1 MADGSDYNE
10 QELLREAKNGNL
22 SAYNRLVQQNMN
34 KVYATALRMTKH
46 KEDAEDIV
54 QQTFV
59 AVIRNLHNFREESA
73 FSTWLLRIAINNTLK
88 LLKKK
93 KKRAYFSSTTEHN
106 EESWDSISLENET
119 PPTWN
124 KNPEELLKN
133 EEIRTKIRESIE
145 RLDTK
150 HRAVFVLRDMEG
162 LSTREVAQ
170 ALEISESNV
179 KIRLM
184 RARLAIRDIL
194 GTL

>member
-59 AVIRNLHNFREESA
+59 AVIRNLHNLREESA

-184 RARLAIRDIL
+184 RARLAIRDFL

>member
-1 MADGSDYNE
+1 MADGSEYNE
-10 QELLREAKNGNL
+10 NELLRGAKEGNL
-22 SAYNRLVQQNMN
+22 AAYNRLVQQNMN

-46 KEDAEDIV
+46 KEDAEDVV

-59 AVIRNLHNFREESA
+59 AVIRNLHNFRGESA
-73 FSTWLLRIAINNTLK
+73 FSTWVLRIAINNTLK

-93 KKRAYFSSTTEHN
+93 KKRQHFSPTTDHS

-133 EEIRTKIRESIE
+133 EEIKVKISQSLEA
-145 RLDTK
+145 LDTK
-150 HRAVFVLRDMEG
+150 HRPVFVLRDMEG

-170 ALEISESNV
+170 MLEISESNV

-184 RARLAIRDIL
+184 RARLIIRDFL
-194 GTL
+194 GNL